1 LQVFGEINLFMAKIW
16 ISYFY
21 LLVLQ
26 HQIKIRM
33 TSLQINSNELLALK
47 KAKEIDDKDITAA
60 SITLAVSKT
69 TIYRY
74 LKGEGTSPNTAY
86 DLAHFFTKR
95 RDARLNGTKKIT
107 AKSK

>member
-1 LQVFGEINLFMAKIW
+1 LQVFGEINLFMAI
-16 ISYFY
+16 ICLFYFY

-26 HQIKIRM
+26 HQIKKRM
-33 TSLQINSNELLALK
+33 TSLQINTKELLALK

>member
-1 LQVFGEINLFMAKIW
+1 LVILFLS
-16 ISYFY
+16 IS
-21 LLVLQ
+21 
-26 HQIKIRM
+26 IATSNKKRM
-33 TSLQINSNELLALK
+33 TSLQINTKELLALK
-47 KAKEIDDKDITAA
+47 KSKEIDDKDITAA

-107 AKSK
+107 KSK